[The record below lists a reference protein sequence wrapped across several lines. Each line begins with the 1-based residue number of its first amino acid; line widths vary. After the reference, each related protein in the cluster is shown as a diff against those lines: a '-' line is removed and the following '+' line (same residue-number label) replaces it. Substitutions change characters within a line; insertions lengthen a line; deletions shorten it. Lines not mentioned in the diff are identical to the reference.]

1 MPKYSVFVIRGC
13 SQTCSILA
21 HSQANTGSAE
31 GLGTCQVAFNAEQLN
46 DYAMDLIKF
55 TTIQLRFRTSQLST
69 LGSTKF
75 KIKIDLQQQVLFL
88 NPLPR
93 PARPFDNHPMCLPV
107 A

>member
-55 TTIQLRFRTSQLST
+55 TAIQLRFRTSQLST

-75 KIKIDLQQQVLFL
+75 KIKFDLGNSKFSSSISCQGQQDLLIITRCVSL
-88 NPLPR
+88 
-93 PARPFDNHPMCLPV
+93 
-107 A
+107 